1 MNDKKHVQEINVTPT
16 DYGLRADIFI
26 ASNNPQFT
34 RATLAKLFDGVHVL
48 VNGQSVKHGYKL
60 RAGDRIKLDTSPLES
75 IPVTVNIPVIY
86 ENNDVVVM
94 DKPAGMLTHSKGSFN
109 AEATV
114 ASFLATK
121 ITDPH
126 LAGNRAGIVHRL
138 DRVTSGVIIGAKN
151 SATQTWLQKQFSS
164 RKVKKTYLAVVEGVP
179 EPKIATID
187 APIGRNPKYPQT
199 FIVTPLGRPAQTEY
213 KILKTVSIDG
223 KNKSLV
229 ELKPTTGRTHQLR
242 VHMAYIRHP
251 IVGDSVYGHQGQHMM
266 LHAYK
271 LELTIP
277 GGQRKVFSAP
287 TPESFK
293 GLV

>member
-1 MNDKKHVQEINVTPT
+1 MNDKKNTKEINVTPT
-16 DYGLRADIFI
+16 DSGLRADIFI
-26 ASNNPQFT
+26 ANNYPQFT
-34 RATLAKLFDGVHVL
+34 RATLAKLFDGIHVL
-48 VNGQSVKHGYKL
+48 VNDQSVKHGYKL
-60 RAGDRIKLDTSPLES
+60 RVSDRIKVDVSPLEGM
-75 IPVTVNIPVIY
+75 PVTVDIPIIY
-86 ENNDVVVM
+86 ENDDVVVM

-121 ITDPH
+121 ITDPR
-126 LAGNRAGIVHRL
+126 LTGNRAGIVHRL

-151 SATQTWLQKQFSS
+151 SATQAWLQKQFSS

-179 EPKIATID
+179 EPKTAIID
-187 APIGRNPKYPQT
+187 APIGRNPRHPQT
-199 FIVTPLGRPAQTEY
+199 FTVTSLGRPAQTEY
-213 KILKTVSIDG
+213 NLLKTSSG
-223 KNKSLV
+223 KDISESLV

-242 VHMAYIRHP
+242 VHMAYIGHP
-251 IVGDSVYGHQGQHMM
+251 IVGDNVYGHQNQHMM

-287 TPESFK
+287 IPENFK
-293 GLV
+293 ELV